1 MDMRPVR
8 PLVCER
14 VRGQISVGLDGE
26 LSQLE
31 RVMIASHL
39 ERCDACGAYEA
50 DVRAFTGTLR
60 QAPLEPMGRPVVIH
74 RRRGSLHVGARL
86 QVAAAAAVALVALV
100 GAGEML
106 RGQQLDIESPAFIP
120 EGAAQIKYMTPQQV
134 VREQAILARAP
145 RPGHPV
151 QLKGSVL

>member
-39 ERCDACGAYEA
+39 ERCASCETYA
-50 DVRAFTGTLR
+50 DEVSAFTRALR
-60 QAPLEPMGRPVVIH
+60 EAPLEPMARQVVIH
-74 RRRGSLHVGARL
+74 RRRRHIGARV
-86 QVAAAAAVALVALV
+86 QVAAAAAVAVAALI
-100 GAGEML
+100 GASEAL
-106 RGQQLDIESPAFIP
+106 RGQQLNIESPAFVPDGI
-120 EGAAQIKYMTPQQV
+120 GQMNYMTRQQV
-134 VREQAILARAP
+134 EREQAILARAK
-145 RPGHPV
+145 PGHPV
-151 QLKGSVL
+151 QLKGEAL

>member
-14 VRGQISVGLDGE
+14 VRGQVSVGLDGE

-39 ERCDACGAYEA
+39 ERCTACRSFELE
-50 DVRAFTGTLR
+50 VSAFTRALR
-60 QAPLEPMGRPVVIH
+60 EAPLEPMARSVVIH
-74 RRRGSLHVGARL
+74 RRRRPVRTRI
-86 QVAAAAAVALVALV
+86 QFAAAAAVAVAALV
-100 GAGEML
+100 GAGEAL
-106 RGQQLDIESPAFIP
+106 RGQQLDIQPSYVPA
-120 EGAAQIKYMTPQQV
+120 GSTQITYMTRQQV
-134 VREQAILARAP
+134 EREQAILARA

-151 QLKGSVL
+151 QLQGQVL

>member
-39 ERCDACGAYEA
+39 ERCAACGAYETE
-50 DVRAFTGTLR
+50 VRGFTSALR
-60 QAPLEPMGRPVVIH
+60 EAPLEPMGRSVVIH
-74 RRRGSLHVGARL
+74 RRRSRHVGARV
-86 QVAAAAAVALVALV
+86 QVAAAAAVAVAALV
-100 GAGEML
+100 GASQAM
-106 RGQQLDIESPAFIP
+106 RGQQLDIESPAFVP
-120 EGAAQIKYMTPQQV
+120 ETPANIKYMTRQQV
-134 VREQAILARAP
+134 EREQAILARAK
-145 RPGHPV
+145 PGHPV

>member
-39 ERCDACGAYEA
+39 ERCAPCGAYEGE
-50 DVRAFTGTLR
+50 VRSFTHALR
-60 QAPLEPMGRPVVIH
+60 AAPLEPMARSVVIH
-74 RRRGSLHVGARL
+74 RRRRHVGARV
-86 QVAAAAAVALVALV
+86 QVAAAAAVALAALV
-100 GAGEML
+100 GAGGML
-106 RGQQLDIESPAFIP
+106 HVQQLDIESPTFIP
-120 EGAAQIKYMTPQQV
+120 EGATKINYMSPAEV
-134 VREQAILARAP
+134 RREQAILARAP

-151 QLKGSVL
+151 QLQGQVL

>member
-39 ERCDACGAYEA
+39 ERCAACGAFETE
-50 DVRAFTGTLR
+50 VSAFTRVLR
-60 QAPLEPMGRPVVIH
+60 EAPLEPMARPVVI
-74 RRRGSLHVGARL
+74 RRRRRHVGARL
-86 QVAAAAAVALVALV
+86 QVAAAAAVAIAALV
-100 GAGEML
+100 GAGEAL
-106 RGQQLDIESPAFIP
+106 RGQQLDIESPAFVP
-120 EGAAQIKYMTPQQV
+120 DSAAHIKYMTRQQV
-134 VREQAILARAP
+134 EREQAILARA

-151 QLKGSVL
+151 QLKGQVL

>member
-39 ERCDACGAYEA
+39 ERCAACGAFQAE
-50 DVRAFTGTLR
+50 VSAFTSELR
-60 QAPLEPMGRPVVIH
+60 ATPLEPMGRAVVIH
-74 RRRGSLHVGARL
+74 RRRRHVGARV
-86 QVAAAAAVALVALV
+86 QVAAAAAVAIAALV
-100 GAGEML
+100 GAGEAL
-106 RGQQLDIESPAFIP
+106 RGQQLDIDSPTFVPQRA
-120 EGAAQIKYMTPQQV
+120 GQIKYQTREQV
-134 VREQAILARAP
+134 EHEQAILARAK
-145 RPGHPV
+145 RGHPV
-151 QLKGSVL
+151 QLMGAAL

>member
-31 RVMIASHL
+31 RAMIASHV
-39 ERCDACGAYEA
+39 ERCAGCGAYGAE
-50 DVRAFTGTLR
+50 VRSFTNALR
-60 QAPLEPMGRPVVIH
+60 EAPLEPMARPVVIH
-74 RRRGSLHVGARL
+74 RRRRHVGVRL
-86 QVAAAAAVALVALV
+86 QVAAAAAVTLAALI

-106 RGQQLDIESPAFIP
+106 SGQQLDIESPNFIP
-120 EGAAQIKYMTPQQV
+120 EGAAQIQYMTPEQV
-134 VREQAILARAP
+134 EREQAILARAP
-145 RPGHPV
+145 RPGHPI
-151 QLKGSVL
+151 QLQGSVL